1 MERLANNLEVAGR
14 QRTQMNG
21 RGARLR
27 SALELLNL
35 VNPTDMNCILHLARF
50 YMLYNMDLSELM
62 SAIVKLQDV
71 RKENTRVAQK
81 VMPHIFFSRKLF
93 IQNV

>member
-1 MERLANNLEVAGR
+1 MANNLEVAGR

-21 RGARLR
+21 RSARLR

-50 YMLYNMDLSELM
+50 YMLYNMDLSELV
-62 SAIVKLQDV
+62 SNIAKVQDV
-71 RKENTRVAQK
+71 RMENTTAYCCLL
-81 VMPHIFFSRKLF
+81 LF
-93 IQNV
+93 G